1 MGALEDGAHV
11 VKSAQAMDI
20 LEEQEDVS
28 NRYRSSEP
36 EMMAIQERLPQR
48 RFRTTRLRYA
58 VTTSLGSKIIAATV
72 QLVAMP
78 VAIRALGPE
87 KFVLYAIL
95 ASAVGWA
102 GAANLGVG
110 PRLTIA
116 IASASAVADRVKE
129 VRLLTS
135 ALVPVATLC
144 LTIAALLPF
153 ALLLLPIDKLVG
165 DHYVNQ
171 HKTIWAGLIVLV
183 VVSLLQA
190 ILAVF
195 EAAQAGYQEQ
205 YTANLFA
212 AGGAAV
218 SLGGLLVTAT
228 LAPSVMGMILAMSGP
243 NVLARGVNALRF
255 LKTRSYLRPA
265 LRVFDWYWCR
275 TLLAD
280 GLAFSCVGIGS
291 FYNHQFSIVLAGRL
305 LDTHSAAT
313 FAAVMTMFVL
323 LFGLVSMLGVPLMPA
338 IADSIAQRD
347 IEWIR
352 QTYWKF
358 LSYSMLCALV
368 FGGFWVAGG
377 RPVLRLLYGPVVEP
391 SQLLMAECGV
401 YFVLSIWEYVH
412 YVVLIGL
419 NRIRMPALLY
429 AARSALMAVFGPFC
443 IARWGAE
450 GALGLLCVSVAAV
463 TAGTYVI
470 LTRKAIAESALASPD
485 SCVPSHGLECSGC

>member
-1 MGALEDGAHV
+1 MISL
-11 VKSAQAMDI
+11 
-20 LEEQEDVS
+20 
-28 NRYRSSEP
+28 
-36 EMMAIQERLPQR
+36 QERIPQR

-58 VTTSLGSKIIAATV
+58 VTASLGSKLVTATV

-116 IASASAVADRVKE
+116 IASASAVVDRLKE
-129 VRLLTS
+129 AHLLTS

-144 LTIAALLPF
+144 LTIAALLPL
-153 ALLLLPIDKLVG
+153 ALLLIPIDKLAG
-165 DHYVNQ
+165 EHYVDQ
-171 HKTIWAGLIVLV
+171 HTTIWVALIVLV
-183 VVSLLQA
+183 AISLLQA
-190 ILAVF
+190 ILTVV
-195 EAAQAGYQEQ
+195 ESAQAGYQEQ
-205 YTANLFA
+205 YIANLFA
-212 AGGAAV
+212 AGGGAV
-218 SLGGLLVTAT
+218 SLGGLLLTAA

-243 NVLARGVNALRF
+243 SVLARGANALCF
-255 LKTRSYLRPA
+255 FETRRYLRPA
-265 LRVFDWYWCR
+265 LRLFDWYWCR

-352 QTYWKF
+352 RTYWRF

-368 FGGFWVAGG
+368 LGGLWMAGG
-377 RPVLRLLYGPVVEP
+377 RLVLRLLYGPVVEP
-391 SQLLMAECGV
+391 SQALMFECGM
-401 YFVLSIWEYVH
+401 YFVLSVWEYVH

-419 NRIRMPALLY
+419 NRIRLPAVLY
-429 AARSALMAVFGPFC
+429 ASRSALMAMLGPFC
-443 IARWGAE
+443 IVRWGAE
-450 GALGLLCVSVAAV
+450 GALGLLCVTVAAL
-463 TAGTYVI
+463 TAGTYAI
-470 LTRKAIAESALASPD
+470 LTRKAIAESALASLD
-485 SCVPSHGLECSGC
+485 SRVQTHGLECSG